1 MEGRTTRN
9 IHAVE
14 TASINA
20 LYIPVLIAAVA
31 HASWNAVIKSS
42 ADRLLMLTFMR
53 VVGFILGLVVACLVP
68 PPSARSMLLL
78 VSAAAIH
85 YVYYYLMLRTYHAGD
100 MSQVYPISRGTA
112 PLLVALLAALFAGE
126 VLRPLAAAAVV
137 ILSSGIL
144 ALALSG
150 HLINR
155 KAVHFALLTGIA
167 IASYSFLSGMGVR
180 ESGSVLGYAAW
191 LEIATSIGMVSVMF
205 MRTRTQILSFAWQR
219 WRIGL
224 IAGLLSAGGYAT
236 ALWAMSVLPLA
247 PVIALRETSV
257 VFAAIIGSVV
267 LGEGFAARR
276 IAAATAVLVGV
287 VLLGVA

>member
-1 MEGRTTRN
+1 MESRTTRN

-14 TASINA
+14 TASISA
-20 LYIPVLIAAVA
+20 LYVPVLVAAVA

-53 VVGFILGLVVACLVP
+53 VVGFVLGLVVACLVP
-68 PPSARSMLLL
+68 PPSARSMVLL

-126 VLRPLAAAAVV
+126 VLGPLATAAVL

-150 HLINR
+150 ETLNH
-155 KAVHFALLTGIA
+155 KAVLFAVLTGIA
-167 IASYSFLSGMGVR
+167 IASYSFLSGLGVR

-191 LEIATSIGMVSVMF
+191 LEIATSVGMVSVVWI
-205 MRTRTQILSFAWQR
+205 RTSTEIISFVRQR

-224 IAGLLSAGGYAT
+224 VAGLLSAGGYAT
-236 ALWAMSVLPLA
+236 ALWAMSVLPL
-247 PVIALRETSV
+247 
-257 VFAAIIGSVV
+257 
-267 LGEGFAARR
+267 
-276 IAAATAVLVGV
+276 
-287 VLLGVA
+287 GVA